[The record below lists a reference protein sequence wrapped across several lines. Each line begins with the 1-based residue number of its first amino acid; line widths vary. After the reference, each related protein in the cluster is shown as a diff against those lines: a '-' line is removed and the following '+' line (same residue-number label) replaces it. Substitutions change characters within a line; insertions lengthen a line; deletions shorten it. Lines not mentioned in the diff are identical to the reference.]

1 MTHASPKHS
10 HLSRL
15 MPHQSSHTSL
25 TVSNSLKLF
34 ASQPHSTQAH
44 SHEYSSLSLP
54 HSQGLTLWIVFSP
67 SHPLSV
73 WSCEVFFFS
82 SPLLW
87 DFLSLSSSWFVSV
100 FHFLPFFQRYPFV
113 FIYLFI
119 YFCGFYVAWCFI
131 ICRNWDCLILR
142 FVSIFHFHCHS
153 FLCQSMP

>member
-10 HLSRL
+10 RLSCL

-54 HSQGLTLWIVFSP
+54 HSQGLTYELFFPLLI
-67 SHPLSV
+67 LSV
-73 WSCEVFFFS
+73 SEAVKFFFFS
-82 SPLLW
+82 SPFLW

-113 FIYLFI
+113 FIYLFLW
-119 YFCGFYVAWCFI
+119 V
-131 ICRNWDCLILR
+131 
-142 FVSIFHFHCHS
+142 
-153 FLCQSMP
+153 LCSLMLHYL

>member
-73 WSCEVFFFS
+73 WSCEVFFFFLTIPMGF
-82 SPLLW
+82 PLTILKLVCLC
-87 DFLSLSSSWFVSV
+87 FPLSSIFPEIPIC
-100 FHFLPFFQRYPFV
+100 F
-113 FIYLFI
+113 YLFI
-119 YFCGFYVAWCFI
+119 
-131 ICRNWDCLILR
+131 
-142 FVSIFHFHCHS
+142 FVG
-153 FLCQSMP
+153 SMQLDASLFVGIEIV

>member
-10 HLSRL
+10 RLSCL

-73 WSCEVFFFS
+73 WSCEFFFFPHHSYGIS
-82 SPLLW
+82 SHYPQVG
-87 DFLSLSSSWFVSV
+87 LSLFSTF
-100 FHFLPFFQRYPFV
+100 FHFSRDTHLFS

-119 YFCGFYVAWCFI
+119 
-131 ICRNWDCLILR
+131 
-142 FVSIFHFHCHS
+142 FVG
-153 FLCQSMP
+153 SMQLDASLFVGIEIV